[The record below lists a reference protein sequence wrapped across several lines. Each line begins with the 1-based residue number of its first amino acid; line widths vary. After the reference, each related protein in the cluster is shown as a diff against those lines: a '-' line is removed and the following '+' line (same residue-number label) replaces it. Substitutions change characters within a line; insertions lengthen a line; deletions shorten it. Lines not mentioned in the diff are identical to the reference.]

1 MLMMGNGKDDD
12 SIYPFMAGEQVL
24 GKYSYFNCWSKMETI
39 LILSNIRI
47 LTRYRQRTGCCG
59 HRSQYNSIQLD
70 TISMV
75 VENPQSVSSAVIL
88 GNLFV
93 LIAGLVA
100 VVAGAILGGIP
111 RTLLLVIGIIT
122 TVGTI
127 IGLLYMLLHKVK
139 LLTVKG
145 DFGSVSWVLEKD
157 KSRDVCSKLPELIYQ
172 LKGQRY

>member
-24 GKYSYFNCWSKMETI
+24 
-39 LILSNIRI
+39 
-47 LTRYRQRTGCCG
+47 
-59 HRSQYNSIQLD
+59 
-70 TISMV
+70 
-75 VENPQSVSSAVIL
+75 
-88 GNLFV
+88 
-93 LIAGLVA
+93 
-100 VVAGAILGGIP
+100 
-111 RTLLLVIGIIT
+111 
-122 TVGTI
+122 GTI